1 MNENRSAPCD
11 GLMPHILYRNV
22 ANALAWLTEAFG
34 FSEYYR
40 YVGAD
45 GSVNNAQMYL
55 GKAWIMLGSRSPS
68 DLVARE
74 GRPPQSLVVF
84 VADVDSH
91 FERARSSG
99 ALILAV
105 PTDSAFGERQYEVED
120 LDCHQWYFSQHVRD
134 VSPEEWG
141 ASLARA

>member
-68 DLVARE
+68 DRVARE
-74 GRPPQSLVVF
+74 
-84 VADVDSH
+84 
-91 FERARSSG
+91 
-99 ALILAV
+99 
-105 PTDSAFGERQYEVED
+105 
-120 LDCHQWYFSQHVRD
+120 
-134 VSPEEWG
+134 
-141 ASLARA
+141 